1 MSGGWR
7 EALPHGMPD
16 TGGPRGAGKT
26 ASAASRPGQ
35 RGEGDHIPGKNMKKN
50 SFIRQ
55 MRLTPLLLVLLLLG
69 LVVPVRAQEIGVRV
83 ETAQDGGRR
92 LLVISLTVPPGYHA
106 YAHRAGDAGR
116 PTTLRLSVDG
126 GGPLP
131 VWYPEGAM
139 QRDIYD
145 PEATVFVYE
154 DTVRLFAEL
163 PAEDGGTAT
172 GESVALPAGTAMPLP
187 GKVSPPS
194 ARAGQEAAPGGE
206 GRLPY
211 TLDISL
217 LLCSSRHCV
226 PVDHDMRGELPPL
239 PWPEAAQQP
248 WYGQWQDLSR
258 RQPAEADAVYEG
270 GPRFSATGGD
280 SMAQSVEAFLGRK
293 RQADALP
300 APTDFDFV
308 LEPRYEAET
317 FEISGFGT
325 AVLVGL
331 LAGLLLN
338 AMPCVLPVL
347 TFKVSGLLLMGGSAD
362 KEGLR
367 RFREHNLLF
376 SAGVLTL
383 FTVLGLLFGAADMMW
398 GQLYQHESILLVM
411 LVLVFLMGLSM
422 LGVFTLPVIDLKTG
436 ENSRNPRLQSYL
448 TGLVSTFLA
457 TPCSG
462 PMLGGVLGWAFT
474 QSLVVLVI
482 IFWSVGVGMALPYL
496 IFSIWP
502 QFARVLPRPGAWM
515 KVFERFLGFCL
526 LGTALYLLS
535 ILPVARHMQVLM
547 VLLLV
552 SLGAWL
558 WGQFCGPAAPVLRR
572 RIMGMLCL
580 GILVGAVVWVLRP
593 VAPLPHWRDFSSEA
607 FLAELGEKPL
617 LLEFTADYCPNCK
630 FVEATVLTDERLRD
644 LRARYGMELIRVD
657 LTSPDAFAMRL
668 LDALGS
674 RSIPLTALFPA
685 GEAARQ
691 PVVLRDVYTAGQL
704 EDAAERAFAGS

>member
-1 MSGGWR
+1 M
-7 EALPHGMPD
+7 
-16 TGGPRGAGKT
+16 
-26 ASAASRPGQ
+26 RPGQ
-35 RGEGDHIPGKNMKKN
+35 RGERERIPGKNMKKSLFFRQARLA
-50 SFIRQ
+50 SF
-55 MRLTPLLLVLLLLG
+55 LLVFLLLG
-69 LVVPVRAQEIGVRV
+69 LTAAGSAPVLAQDVGVRV
-83 ETAQDGGRR
+83 EAAQDNGRR
-92 LLVISLTVPPGYHA
+92 LLVVSLSVPSGYHA

-116 PTTLRLSVDG
+116 PTTLRLSVNG
-126 GGPLP
+126 GRPLP
-131 VWYPEGAM
+131 VWYPDGAM

-145 PEATVFVYE
+145 PDATVFVYE

-163 PAEDGGTAT
+163 PDGEDARSGEAAEPGAGLPSGAAVSLSDGASRSG
-172 GESVALPAGTAMPLP
+172 GSVPLP
-187 GKVSPPS
+187 GG
-194 ARAGQEAAPGGE
+194 AGQARQGDAPAAGQ
-206 GRLPY
+206 LSY
-211 TLDISL
+211 SLNISL
-217 LLCSSRHCV
+217 LLCSSRHCL
-226 PVDHDMRGELPPL
+226 PVDQELRGELPAS

-248 WYGQWQDLSR
+248 WYGQWRELSR
-258 RQPAEADAVYEG
+258 QQPVEAGAAYEG
-270 GPRFSATGGD
+270 GTRFSSGGGD
-280 SMAQSVEAFLGRK
+280 SMAKSVEAFLGRS
-293 RQADALP
+293 RQKEALP
-300 APTDFDFV
+300 APADFDFA
-308 LEPRYEAET
+308 LEPRYEAEA
-317 FEISGFGT
+317 FEISGFGM

-347 TFKVSGLLLMGGSAD
+347 TFKVSGLLLMGGTAD

-367 RFREHNLLF
+367 RFREHNLFF

-383 FTVLGLLFGAADMMW
+383 FTALGLLFGAADMMW
-398 GQLYQHESILLVM
+398 GQLYQHESILLVL

-422 LGVFTLPVIDLKTG
+422 LGVFTLPVIDLKAGTD
-436 ENSRNPRLQSYL
+436 SRNPRLQSYL

-474 QSLVVLVI
+474 QSLVVLVV
-482 IFWSVGVGMALPYL
+482 IFWAVGVGMALPY
-496 IFSIWP
+496 IVFSIWP
-502 QFARVLPRPGAWM
+502 QFARVLPQPGAWM

-535 ILPVARHMQVLM
+535 ILPVAKHMQVLM

-572 RIMGMLCL
+572 RLVGMLCL
-580 GILVGAVVWVLRP
+580 GILIGGVVWVLRP
-593 VAPLPHWRDFSSEA
+593 VSPLPHWREFSSEA
-607 FLAELGEKPL
+607 FVAELGKKPL

-630 FVEATVLTDERLRD
+630 FLEATVLTDERLRS
-644 LRARYGMELIRVD
+644 LRARYGMELVRVD
-657 LTSPDAFAMRL
+657 LTDPDAFAMRL

-685 GEAARQ
+685 GEGARN

-704 EDAAERAFAGS
+704 EDAAERAFSGS

>member
-1 MSGGWR
+1 
-7 EALPHGMPD
+7 
-16 TGGPRGAGKT
+16 
-26 ASAASRPGQ
+26 
-35 RGEGDHIPGKNMKKN
+35 MKKYVN
-50 SFIRQ
+50 CGPA
-55 MRLTPLLLVLLLLG
+55 RLALLLVLLLLG
-69 LVVPVRAQEIGVRV
+69 LAAPVCAQDVGVQV
-83 ETAQDGGRR
+83 ETAQDGDRR
-92 LLVISLTVPPGYHA
+92 LLVVSLTVPSGYHA

-116 PTTLRLSVDG
+116 PTTLRLSLDG
-126 GGPLP
+126 GRPLP

-154 DTVRLFAEL
+154 DTVRLFVAL
-163 PAEDGGTAT
+163 PGEENGTADGT
-172 GESVALPAGTAMPLP
+172 AARSAALPAGVAMSADKRVSLP
-187 GKVSPPS
+187 Q
-194 ARAGQEAAPGGE
+194 AQAGQGAAAAPAASE
-206 GRLPY
+206 PLSY
-211 TLDISL
+211 ALNLSL
-217 LLCSSRHCV
+217 LLCSARHCV
-226 PVDHDMRGELPPL
+226 PVDHEMRGELPPL

-248 WYGQWQDLSR
+248 WYEQWREISR
-258 RQPAEADAVYEG
+258 RQPVEADAAYED
-270 GPRFSATGGD
+270 GPQFSATGGD

-293 RQADALP
+293 RQAEALP
-300 APTDFDFV
+300 APADFDFV

-347 TFKVSGLLLMGGSAD
+347 TFKVSGLLLMGGTAD

-383 FTVLGLLFGAADMMW
+383 FTALGLLFGAADMMW
-398 GQLYQHESILLVM
+398 GQLYQHESVLLVM

-422 LGVFTLPVIDLKTG
+422 LGVFTLPVIDLKAG
-436 ENSRNPRLQSYL
+436 EHSRNPRLQSYL

-482 IFWSVGVGMALPYL
+482 IFWSVGVGMALPYIL
-496 IFSIWP
+496 FSIWP

-535 ILPVARHMQVLM
+535 ILPVAKHMQVLM

-558 WGQFCGPAAPVLRR
+558 WGQFCGPAAPALRR
-572 RIMGMLCL
+572 RLMGIVCL
-580 GILVGAVVWVLRP
+580 GILVGAVFWVLRP

-607 FLAELGEKPL
+607 FVAELGKKPL

-630 FVEATVLTDERLRD
+630 FVEATVLTDERLRN
-644 LRARYGMELIRVD
+644 LRARYGMELVRVD

-685 GEAARQ
+685 GEGARR

-704 EDAAERAFAGS
+704 EDAAARAFAGS

>member
-1 MSGGWR
+1 M
-7 EALPHGMPD
+7 
-16 TGGPRGAGKT
+16 
-26 ASAASRPGQ
+26 
-35 RGEGDHIPGKNMKKN
+35 KNN
-50 SFIRQ
+50 VFIR
-55 MRLTPLLLVLLLLG
+55 LASLLVLLLLA
-69 LVVPVRAQEIGVRV
+69 LSVPVRAQDIGVRV
-83 ETAQDGGRR
+83 ETAQDGGQR
-92 LLVISLTVPPGYHA
+92 LLVVNLTIPPGYHA
-106 YAHRAGDAGR
+106 YAHQAGDAGR
-116 PTTLRLSVDG
+116 PTTLRLSVNG
-126 GGPLP
+126 GRPLP
-131 VWYPEGAM
+131 VWYPDGAM

-154 DTVRLFAEL
+154 DTVRIFAAL
-163 PAEDGGTAT
+163 PDEDGSPSGETAT
-172 GESVALPAGTAMPLP
+172 GASVALPTTETMPLS
-187 GKVSPPS
+187 GKSVPLTRPEK
-194 ARAGQEAAPGGE
+194 GQIALPDAPNQ
-206 GRLPY
+206 LSY
-211 TLDISL
+211 ALNLSL

-226 PVDHDMRGELPPL
+226 PVDQELRGELPPL

-248 WYGQWQDLSR
+248 WYEQWRTLSR
-258 RQPAEADAVYEG
+258 QHPVEADAAYEG
-270 GPRFSATGGD
+270 GSRFSATGGD

-293 RQADALP
+293 RQSGALP
-300 APTDFDFV
+300 APADFDFI

-347 TFKVSGLLLMGGSAD
+347 TFKVSGLLLMGGTED
-362 KEGLR
+362 REGLR
-367 RFREHNLLF
+367 RFREHNLFF

-383 FTVLGLLFGAADMMW
+383 FTALGLLFGAADMMW
-398 GQLYQHESILLVM
+398 GQLYQHESILLVL

-422 LGVFTLPVIDLKTG
+422 LGVFTLPVIDLKAGTD
-436 ENSRNPRLQSYL
+436 SRNPRLQSYL

-474 QSLVVLVI
+474 QSLVVLVV
-482 IFWSVGVGMALPYL
+482 IFWAVGVGMALPYIL
-496 IFSIWP
+496 FSIWP

-535 ILPVARHMQVLM
+535 ILPVAKHMQVLM

-558 WGQFCGPAAPVLRR
+558 WGQFCGPTAPALRR
-572 RIMGMLCL
+572 RIMGLVCL
-580 GILVGAVVWVLRP
+580 GILIGAVVWVLRP

-607 FLAELGEKPL
+607 FVTELGAKPL

-630 FVEATVLTDERLRD
+630 FLEATVLTDERLRS
-644 LRARYGMELIRVD
+644 LRARYGMELVRVD
-657 LTSPDAFAMRL
+657 LTNPDAFAMRL

-685 GEAARQ
+685 GDAARQ
-691 PVVLRDVYTAGQL
+691 PVVLRDVYTADQL
-704 EDAAERAFAGS
+704 EDAAERAFSGS

>member
-1 MSGGWR
+1 
-7 EALPHGMPD
+7 
-16 TGGPRGAGKT
+16 
-26 ASAASRPGQ
+26 
-35 RGEGDHIPGKNMKKN
+35 MKDDMK
-50 SFIRQ
+50 FWQVR
-55 MRLTPLLLVLLLLG
+55 LVLLLVFLLLG
-69 LVVPVRAQEIGVRV
+69 VAAPAGAQDIGVRV
-83 ETAQDGGRR
+83 EAAQDGGRR
-92 LLVISLTVPPGYHA
+92 LLVVDLTIPRGYHA

-126 GGPLP
+126 GRPLP
-131 VWYPEGAM
+131 VWYPDGAM
-139 QRDIYD
+139 QRDMYD

-163 PAEDGGTAT
+163 SDGEGSQPGTA
-172 GESVALPAGTAMPLP
+172 GQSVALPSGAAMPLP
-187 GKVSPPS
+187 GGSVALSDGAKEQALPDGSP
-194 ARAGQEAAPGGE
+194 AAE
-206 GRLPY
+206 QLSY
-211 TLDISL
+211 ELNISL
-217 LLCSSRHCV
+217 LLCSSRNCL
-226 PVDHDMRGELPPL
+226 PVDQKLSGELPAL

-248 WYGQWQDLSR
+248 WYGQWQELSR
-258 RQPAEADAVYEG
+258 RQPVEADAAYES
-270 GPRFSATGGD
+270 GPQFSASGGD
-280 SMAQSVEAFLGRK
+280 TMAQSVEAFLGRS
-293 RQADALP
+293 RQDGTLP
-300 APTDFDFV
+300 APADFDFV

-317 FEISGFGT
+317 FEISSFGM

-347 TFKVSGLLLMGGSAD
+347 TFKVSGLLLMGGTAD

-398 GQLYQHESILLVM
+398 GQLYQHESILLVL

-422 LGVFTLPVIDLKTG
+422 LGVFTLPIIDLKAG
-436 ENSRNPRLQSYL
+436 SDSRNPRLQSYL

-474 QSLVVLVI
+474 QSLVVLVV
-482 IFWSVGVGMALPYL
+482 IFWSVGVGMALPYI

-535 ILPVARHMQVLM
+535 ILPVAKHMQVLM

-558 WGQFCGPAAPVLRR
+558 WGQFCGPAAPALRR
-572 RIMGMLCL
+572 PVPPR
-580 GILVGAVVWVLRP
+580 GAAAPARGARRP
-593 VAPLPHWRDFSSEA
+593 GAPHL
-607 FLAELGEKPL
+607 
-617 LLEFTADYCPNCK
+617 
-630 FVEATVLTDERLRD
+630 
-644 LRARYGMELIRVD
+644 
-657 LTSPDAFAMRL
+657 
-668 LDALGS
+668 
-674 RSIPLTALFPA
+674 
-685 GEAARQ
+685 
-691 PVVLRDVYTAGQL
+691 
-704 EDAAERAFAGS
+704 

>member
-1 MSGGWR
+1 
-7 EALPHGMPD
+7 
-16 TGGPRGAGKT
+16 
-26 ASAASRPGQ
+26 
-35 RGEGDHIPGKNMKKN
+35 MKDDMK
-50 SFIRQ
+50 FWQVR
-55 MRLTPLLLVLLLLG
+55 LVLLLVFLLLG
-69 LVVPVRAQEIGVRV
+69 VAAPAGAQDIGVRV
-83 ETAQDGGRR
+83 EAAQDGGRR
-92 LLVISLTVPPGYHA
+92 LLVVDLTIPRGYHA

-126 GGPLP
+126 GRPLP
-131 VWYPEGAM
+131 VWYPDGAM
-139 QRDIYD
+139 QRDMYD

-163 PAEDGGTAT
+163 SDGEGSQPGTA
-172 GESVALPAGTAMPLP
+172 GQSVALPSGAAMPLSGGSVALSDGAKEQALP
-187 GKVSPPS
+187 DGSP
-194 ARAGQEAAPGGE
+194 AAE
-206 GRLPY
+206 QLSY
-211 TLDISL
+211 ELNISL
-217 LLCSSRHCV
+217 LLCSSRNCL
-226 PVDHDMRGELPPL
+226 PVDQKLSGELPAL

-248 WYGQWQDLSR
+248 WYGQWQELSR
-258 RQPAEADAVYEG
+258 RQPVEADAAYES
-270 GPRFSATGGD
+270 GPQFSASGGD
-280 SMAQSVEAFLGRK
+280 TMAQSVEAFLGRS
-293 RQADALP
+293 RQDGTLP
-300 APTDFDFV
+300 APADFDFV

-317 FEISGFGT
+317 FEISSFGM

-347 TFKVSGLLLMGGSAD
+347 TFKVSGLLLMGGTAD

-398 GQLYQHESILLVM
+398 GQLYQHESILLVL

-422 LGVFTLPVIDLKTG
+422 LGVFTLPIIDLKAG
-436 ENSRNPRLQSYL
+436 SDSRNPRLQSYL

-474 QSLVVLVI
+474 QSLVVLVV
-482 IFWSVGVGMALPYL
+482 IFWSVGVGMALPY
-496 IFSIWP
+496 IAFSIWP

-535 ILPVARHMQVLM
+535 ILPVAKHMQVLM

-558 WGQFCGPAAPVLRR
+558 WGQFCGPAAPALRR
-572 RIMGMLCL
+572 RLVGMLCL
-580 GILVGAVVWVLRP
+580 GILIGGVVWVLRP
-593 VAPLPHWRDFSSEA
+593 VSPLPHWREFSSEA
-607 FLAELGEKPL
+607 FVAELGKKPL

-630 FVEATVLTDERLRD
+630 FLEATVLTDERLRS
-644 LRARYGMELIRVD
+644 LRARYGMELVRVD
-657 LTSPDAFAMRL
+657 LTDPDAFAMRL

-685 GEAARQ
+685 GEGARS

-704 EDAAERAFAGS
+704 EDAAERAFSGS

>member
-1 MSGGWR
+1 
-7 EALPHGMPD
+7 
-16 TGGPRGAGKT
+16 
-26 ASAASRPGQ
+26 
-35 RGEGDHIPGKNMKKN
+35 MKK
-50 SFIRQ
+50 SLFFRQ
-55 MRLTPLLLVLLLLG
+55 ARQASLLLVLLLLG
-69 LVVPVRAQEIGVRV
+69 LTAFAGVPARAQDVGVRV
-83 ETAQDGGRR
+83 EAAQDNGRR
-92 LLVISLTVPPGYHA
+92 LLVVSLSVPSGYHA

-116 PTTLRLSVDG
+116 PTTLRLSVNG
-126 GGPLP
+126 GRPLP
-131 VWYPEGAM
+131 VWYPDGAM

-145 PEATVFVYE
+145 PDATVFVYE
-154 DTVRLFAEL
+154 DTVRLFVEL
-163 PAEDGGTAT
+163 PDAEDARS
-172 GESVALPAGTAMPLP
+172 GEAEAGRSVALPAGAAMPLP
-187 GKVSPPS
+187 GGSSLPDGPAAQ
-194 ARAGQEAAPGGE
+194 ARQGDAPA
-206 GRLPY
+206 RLPY
-211 TLDISL
+211 SLNISL
-217 LLCSSRHCV
+217 LLCSSRHCL
-226 PVDHDMRGELPPL
+226 PVDQELRGELPAP

-248 WYGQWQDLSR
+248 WYEQWRELSR
-258 RQPAEADAVYEG
+258 QQPVEAGAVYEA
-270 GPRFSATGGD
+270 GPKFTATGGGD
-280 SMAQSVEAFLGRK
+280 SMAQSVEAFLGRDREK
-293 RQADALP
+293 GALP
-300 APTDFDFV
+300 APADFDFV
-308 LEPRYEAET
+308 LEPRYEAEA
-317 FEISGFGT
+317 FEISGFGM

-347 TFKVSGLLLMGGSAD
+347 TFKVSGLLLMGGAAD

-367 RFREHNLLF
+367 RFREHNLFF

-383 FTVLGLLFGAADMMW
+383 FTALGLLFGAADMMW
-398 GQLYQHESILLVM
+398 GQLYQHESILLVL

-422 LGVFTLPVIDLKTG
+422 LGVFTLPVIDLKAG

-474 QSLVVLVI
+474 QSLVVLVV
-482 IFWSVGVGMALPYL
+482 IFWAVGVGMALPY
-496 IFSIWP
+496 IVFSIWP

-535 ILPVARHMQVLM
+535 ILPVAKHMQVLM

-558 WGQFCGPAAPVLRR
+558 WGQFCGPAAPALRR
-572 RIMGMLCL
+572 RLVGMLCL
-580 GILVGAVVWVLRP
+580 GILIGGVVWVLRP
-593 VAPLPHWRDFSSEA
+593 VSPLPHWREFSSEA
-607 FLAELGEKPL
+607 FVAELGKKPL

-630 FVEATVLTDERLRD
+630 FLEATVLTDERLRS
-644 LRARYGMELIRVD
+644 LRARYGMELVRVD
-657 LTSPDAFAMRL
+657 LTDPDAFAMRL

-685 GEAARQ
+685 GEWARS

-704 EDAAERAFAGS
+704 EDAAERAFSGS

>member
-1 MSGGWR
+1 
-7 EALPHGMPD
+7 
-16 TGGPRGAGKT
+16 
-26 ASAASRPGQ
+26 
-35 RGEGDHIPGKNMKKN
+35 MKK
-50 SFIRQ
+50 SLFFRQ
-55 MRLTPLLLVLLLLG
+55 ARLASLLFVLLLLG
-69 LVVPVRAQEIGVRV
+69 LTAFASVPARAQDIGVRV
-83 ETAQDGGRR
+83 EAAQDGGKR
-92 LLVISLTVPPGYHA
+92 LLVIDLTVPPGYHA

-116 PTTLRLSVDG
+116 PTTLRLSVNG
-126 GGPLP
+126 GRPLP

-163 PAEDGGTAT
+163 PGEDGGQSGGTAA
-172 GESVALPAGTAMPLP
+172 GESIALPAGTAMPLSGKSVSLLPAQAGP
-187 GKVSPPS
+187 GTAPD
-194 ARAGQEAAPGGE
+194 AAEP
-206 GRLPY
+206 LSY
-211 TLDISL
+211 TLNLSL

-226 PVDHDMRGELPPL
+226 PVDYETRGELPPL
-239 PWPEAAQQP
+239 PWPKAAEQP
-248 WYGQWQDLSR
+248 WYGQWQELSR
-258 RQPAEADAVYEG
+258 RQPVEADAAYEG
-270 GPRFSATGGD
+270 GPQFSATGGD
-280 SMAQSVEAFLGRK
+280 TMAQSVEAFLGRK

-300 APTDFDFV
+300 APADFDFA

-347 TFKVSGLLLMGGSAD
+347 TFKVSGLLLMGGAAD

-383 FTVLGLLFGAADMMW
+383 FTVLGLLFGLADMMW

-422 LGVFTLPVIDLKTG
+422 LGVFTLPVIDLKAG
-436 ENSRNPRLQSYL
+436 EHSRNPRLQSYL

-482 IFWSVGVGMALPYL
+482 IFWSVGVGMALPYIL
-496 IFSIWP
+496 FSIWP

-535 ILPVARHMQVLM
+535 ILPVAKHMQVLM

-572 RIMGMLCL
+572 RIMGIVCL

-593 VAPLPHWRDFSSEA
+593 VAPLPHWREFSSEA
-607 FLAELGEKPL
+607 FMAELGAKPL

-630 FVEATVLTDERLRD
+630 FVEATVLTDERLRT

-657 LTSPDAFAMRL
+657 LTNPDAFAMRL

-685 GEAARQ
+685 GEGARQ

>member
-1 MSGGWR
+1 MKND
-7 EALPHGMPD
+7 M
-16 TGGPRGAGKT
+16 KF
-26 ASAASRPGQ
+26 GQ
-35 RGEGDHIPGKNMKKN
+35 VR
-50 SFIRQ
+50 
-55 MRLTPLLLVLLLLG
+55 LVLLLVFLLLG
-69 LVVPVRAQEIGVRV
+69 VAAPAGAQDVGVRV
-83 ETAQDGGRR
+83 EAAQDGSRR
-92 LLVISLTVPPGYHA
+92 LLVVDLAIPRGYHA

-126 GGPLP
+126 GRPLP
-131 VWYPEGAM
+131 VWYPDGAM
-139 QRDIYD
+139 QRDMYD

-163 PAEDGGTAT
+163 PDEIGSGS
-172 GESVALPAGTAMPLP
+172 GEAAWPGVGVPSGAAMPLP
-187 GKVSPPS
+187 GGSVSLSDGRKEQALPDGSP
-194 ARAGQEAAPGGE
+194 AAE
-206 GRLPY
+206 QFSYELN
-211 TLDISL
+211 ISL
-217 LLCSSRHCV
+217 LLCSSRNCL
-226 PVDHDMRGELPPL
+226 PVDQKLRGELPAL
-239 PWPEAAQQP
+239 PWPDAAQQP
-248 WYGQWQDLSR
+248 WYGQWQELSR
-258 RQPAEADAVYEG
+258 RQPVEADAAYEG
-270 GPRFSATGGD
+270 GPQFSASGGG
-280 SMAQSVEAFLGRK
+280 STMAQSVEAFLGRS
-293 RQADALP
+293 RQEGTLP
-300 APTDFDFV
+300 APADFDFV
-308 LEPRYEAET
+308 LEPRYEAEA
-317 FEISGFGT
+317 FEISSFGM

-347 TFKVSGLLLMGGSAD
+347 TFKVSGLLLMGGTAD

-398 GQLYQHESILLVM
+398 GQLYQHESILLVL

-422 LGVFTLPVIDLKTG
+422 LGVFTLPIIDLKAG
-436 ENSRNPRLQSYL
+436 SDSRNPRLQSYL

-474 QSLVVLVI
+474 QSLVVLVV
-482 IFWSVGVGMALPYL
+482 IFWSVGVGMALPYI

-502 QFARVLPRPGAWM
+502 QFARLLPRPGAWM

-535 ILPVARHMQVLM
+535 ILPVAKHMQVLM

-558 WGQFCGPAAPVLRR
+558 WGQFCGPAAPALRR
-572 RIMGMLCL
+572 RLVGTLCL
-580 GILVGAVVWVLRP
+580 GILVAAVIWVLRP
-593 VAPLPHWRDFSSEA
+593 VAPLPHWKDFSSKD
-607 FLAELGEKPL
+607 FVAELGTKPL

-630 FVEATVLTDERLRD
+630 FLEATVLTDERLRS

-657 LTSPDAFAMRL
+657 LTDPDAFAMRL
-668 LDALGS
+668 LDSLGS

-685 GEAARQ
+685 GDAARQ
-691 PVVLRDVYTAGQL
+691 PVVLRDVYTASQL
-704 EDAAERAFAGS
+704 EDAAERAFSGS